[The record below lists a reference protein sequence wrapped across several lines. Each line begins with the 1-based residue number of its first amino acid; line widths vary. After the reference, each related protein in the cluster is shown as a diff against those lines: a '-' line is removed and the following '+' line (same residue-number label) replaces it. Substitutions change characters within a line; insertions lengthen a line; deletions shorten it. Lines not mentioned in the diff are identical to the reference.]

1 MGGGPVQAWLLAFGS
16 DSDPERVPTPERMVP
31 ANPGNEGRK
40 RKAKMNK
47 KSTLILGLLL
57 VGLLGMSFSLQTVYA
72 IEGPV
77 IRDSFAQKDLRP
89 GDTLRIYLKASSL
102 DSSLKAIYVT
112 VEQSGVAVHPL
123 SIIRLKKEDQ
133 QKELS
138 GYLYLPTIS
147 SNEFFSL
154 KLIVHIQDAEG
165 RFSEPAVF
173 PVEFKPQ
180 VSPENPPPGVF
191 AEKELG
197 PIMIR
202 LRNMEKK

>member
-1 MGGGPVQAWLLAFGS
+1 
-16 DSDPERVPTPERMVP
+16 
-31 ANPGNEGRK
+31 
-40 RKAKMNK
+40 MNK
-47 KSTLILGLLL
+47 KLALLLGLLL
-57 VGLLGMSFSLQTVYA
+57 AGLLGMSFSSKTVYA

-77 IRDSFAQKDLRP
+77 IRDSFAQKDLCP
-89 GDTLRIYLKASSL
+89 GDTLKIYLKASSL

-133 QKELS
+133 QKDLS

-147 SNEFFSL
+147 SNEFITL
-154 KLIVHIQDAEG
+154 QLIVHIQDG
-165 RFSEPAVF
+165 RGNFSEAAVF
-173 PVEFKPQ
+173 PVEFKPR

>member
-1 MGGGPVQAWLLAFGS
+1 
-16 DSDPERVPTPERMVP
+16 
-31 ANPGNEGRK
+31 
-40 RKAKMNK
+40 MNK
-47 KSTLILGLLL
+47 TLTLLLGLLL
-57 VGLLGMSFSLQTVYA
+57 AGLLGMSLVLKNA
-72 IEGPV
+72 CAAEGPV
-77 IRDSFAQKDLRP
+77 IRDSFAQKELRP
-89 GDTLRIYLKASSL
+89 GDTLKIYLKASSL

-112 VEQSGVAVHPL
+112 VEQAGVAVHPL

-147 SNEFFSL
+147 SNEFISL
-154 KLIVHIQDAEG
+154 KLIAHIQDGEG
-165 RFSEPAVF
+165 RFSEAAVF

-180 VSPENPPPGVF
+180 ASPENPPPGVF